1 MKRFSLAIL
10 ALVVATG
17 AQAASEKVEMNLV
30 TSQGVGQSIGS
41 VTITETD
48 KGLEFSPDLKALPP
62 GEHGFHIHAKGSCQP
77 ATKDG
82 KASAA
87 ESAGGHL
94 DPQNTGKHEGPE
106 GAGHLGDLPALVVNN
121 DGKATDAVIA
131 PRLKSLDEIKDK
143 ALMVHVG
150 GDNMSDQPKP
160 LGGGGERYACGVIQY
175 LRGQRTLRW
184 CLLKL
189 RKRAVQPPDNCRQLT
204 GGRLMM
210 TGKAVANPL

>member
-131 PRLKSLDEIKDK
+131 
-143 ALMVHVG
+143 
-150 GDNMSDQPKP
+150 
-160 LGGGGERYACGVIQY
+160 CGWY
-175 LRGQRTLRW
+175 E
-184 CLLKL
+184 
-189 RKRAVQPPDNCRQLT
+189 
-204 GGRLMM
+204 
-210 TGKAVANPL
+210 

>member
-62 GEHGFHIHAKGSCQP
+62 GEHGFHIHDKGSCQP

-82 KASAA
+82 KASAS

-131 PRLKSLDEIKDK
+131 PRLKSLDEVKDK
-143 ALMVHVG
+143 ALIVHVG

-160 LGGGGERYACGVIQY
+160 LGGGGERYACGVI
-175 LRGQRTLRW
+175 
-184 CLLKL
+184 K
-189 RKRAVQPPDNCRQLT
+189 
-204 GGRLMM
+204 
-210 TGKAVANPL
+210 

>member
-1 MKRFSLAIL
+1 M
-10 ALVVATG
+10 
-17 AQAASEKVEMNLV
+17 AS
-30 TSQGVGQSIGS
+30 
-41 VTITETD
+41 
-48 KGLEFSPDLKALPP
+48 
-62 GEHGFHIHAKGSCQP
+62 IHAKGSCQP

-82 KASAA
+82 VKASAA

-143 ALMVHVG
+143 ALMVHAG

-160 LGGGGERYACGVIQY
+160 LGGGGERYACGVIKQ

-184 CLLKL
+184 CLPAAK
-189 RKRAVQPPDNCRQLT
+189 ASSTAARQLPPAH
-204 GGRLMM
+204 GRQVDDD
-210 TGKAVANPL
+210 GQGCRKSAVILQVWPPVIFAERHAHSSLPATVKYSYPGYS